1 MATKQRPTLSLEW
14 GDLAAGHQAH
24 DLYVHYWAGGDPND
38 AGYVGRMRIEILEGN
53 VVITVER
60 EDEAKFGP
68 VSLVV
73 V

>member
-1 MATKQRPTLSLEW
+1 MERKGTIFIRS
-14 GDLAAGHQAH
+14 H
-24 DLYVHYWAGGDPND
+24 DRAVVDSETNEE
-38 AGYVGRMRIEILEGN
+38 VGRIRAEVIEGN

-60 EDEAKFGP
+60 EDESKFGP